1 MPAVAK
7 CREVRAAWNMSGIP
21 IWTGVS
27 ETRLKAPTIRGPAR
41 GLGGV
46 ASVFCFVL
54 FFSGGAE
61 EEGLVGV
68 DWQGI
73 CFESRILY
81 LEIRKQLLTV
91 KKKIKSKI

>member
-1 MPAVAK
+1 MA
-7 CREVRAAWNMSGIP
+7 
-21 IWTGVS
+21 
-27 ETRLKAPTIRGPAR
+27 LRGGR
-41 GLGGV
+41 GELLPFFV
-46 ASVFCFVL
+46 LFCFV
-54 FFSGGAE
+54 SGGAE

-68 DWQGI
+68 DWRGI

>member
-1 MPAVAK
+1 MPGDQS
-7 CREVRAAWNMSGIP
+7 CLEYSGIP

-41 GLGGV
+41 GAGGV

-68 DWQGI
+68 DWRGI

>member
-1 MPAVAK
+1 MA
-7 CREVRAAWNMSGIP
+7 
-21 IWTGVS
+21 
-27 ETRLKAPTIRGPAR
+27 LRGGA
-41 GLGGV
+41 GGV

-68 DWQGI
+68 DWRGI